1 MVNTRTTEAGIDE
14 LKSQMTLVQAG
25 LEKMTTELASLNTR
39 IDDRVKLAT
48 QGMESQMTTLTV
60 LLEKARSD
68 TQSGPATPE
77 MPSGVLLKRVL
88 SINH

>member
-60 LLEKARSD
+60 LLEKVMN
-68 TQSGPATPE
+68 TQSVPATPE
-77 MPSGVLLKRVL
+77 MPYGVLLKRVL
-88 SINH
+88 SIHH

>member
-60 LLEKARSD
+60 LLEKVMN
-68 TQSGPATPE
+68 TQSVPATPE

-88 SINH
+88 SLHH

>member
-60 LLEKARSD
+60 LLEKVMN

-88 SINH
+88 SIHH